1 MGFDPR
7 QGREVRKLLVDIG
20 LEYLERNSS
29 DPAPTQSRRI
39 TVENSF
45 YTIMKSLNLPME
57 DESLKDTPT
66 RVAKMFCDEI
76 FYGLSYENWPAC
88 STFASKSDSMVAVRD
103 IEVKSMCE
111 HHFLPFI
118 GTATVGYIP
127 HGKVIGISKLNRIV
141 DFFSRRPQMQ
151 ERLTAQIAQAVSFV
165 LGTKDVGVYMRAHH
179 HCTHMRGVKDFTS
192 STVTSELLGRFRT
205 VPELRSEFLTLT
217 GNK

>member
-1 MGFDPR
+1 MGFDPK
-7 QGREVRKLLVDIG
+7 QGNEVRQMLVKES
-20 LEYLERNSS
+20 LEYAERNSYLG
-29 DPAPTQSRRI
+29 DTQSRQI
-39 TVENSF
+39 GVENHF
-45 YTIMKSLNLPME
+45 HAIMLALDLPM
-57 DESLKDTPT
+57 DNESLKDTPS
-66 RVAKMFCDEI
+66 RVAKMFCQEI
-76 FYGLSYENWPAC
+76 FYGLNYDKWPSC
-88 STFASKSDSMVAVRD
+88 STFDSVSDSMVAVRD

-151 ERLTAQIAQAVSFV
+151 ERLTAQIAQAVAFV
-165 LGTKDVGVYMRAHH
+165 LGTNDVGVYMRAHH
-179 HCTHMRGVKDFTS
+179 HCTHMRGIKDFTS
-192 STVTSELLGRFRT
+192 STVTSELLGRFRS